1 MGSKLCADI
10 DVDDEQVETLNNI
23 IYSAA
28 CSGDIDAIKDVA
40 YKTSIPRDVVTI
52 AIQFAIINDQI
63 SAIETLISCNG
74 TICTKNL
81 QELVY
86 YAKNYGSKR
95 SVKILTT
102 LAIVGK

>member
-1 MGSKLCADI
+1 MCAEI
-10 DVDDEQVETLNNI
+10 DVEDAHAEILNNT

-40 YKTSIPRDVVTI
+40 RRICIPKDVVTI